1 MNITIFL
8 FQLTGKSKPLKK
20 LVEESGVPL
29 QAETSELKSLFSFIC
44 QYFVDVDLDEAYT
57 KNKYSNKYLNEGEKM
72 NEEVIKKV
80 AKDTCDTFCYDE
92 VLVQRVQPEIEKVQG
107 VELIFKALSDAT
119 RMKIAYALTLEKELC
134 VCDVANIIAS
144 TTATASHHLRLLRN
158 MKLAKY
164 RKEGKLV
171 FYSLA
176 DNHVHQ
182 LVSIALLHSKE
193 V

>member
-1 MNITIFL
+1 MKVDT
-8 FQLTGKSKPLKK
+8 LTEVKK
-20 LVEESGVPL
+20 
-29 QAETSELKSLFSFIC
+29 TH
-44 QYFVDVDLDEAYT
+44 
-57 KNKYSNKYLNEGEKM
+57 
-72 NEEVIKKV
+72 
-80 AKDTCDTFCYDE
+80 KDTCDTFCYDE
-92 VLVQRVQPEIEKVQG
+92 ELVQRVKPEIEKAEG

-134 VCDVANIIAS
+134 VCDVANIIGS

-176 DNHVHQ
+176 DDHVHQ

-193 V
+193 S

>member
-1 MNITIFL
+1 ML
-8 FQLTGKSKPLKK
+8 S
-20 LVEESGVPL
+20 
-29 QAETSELKSLFSFIC
+29 
-44 QYFVDVDLDEAYT
+44 
-57 KNKYSNKYLNEGEKM
+57 
-72 NEEVIKKV
+72 EEVIKKV
-80 AKDTCDTFCYDE
+80 SKDTCDTFCYDE
-92 VLVQRVQPEIEKVQG
+92 ALVQRVQPEIKKVEG

-119 RMKIAYALTLEKELC
+119 RMKIAYSLTLERELC
-134 VCDVANIIAS
+134 VCDVANIIGT

-176 DNHVHQ
+176 DDHVHQ

-193 V
+193 A